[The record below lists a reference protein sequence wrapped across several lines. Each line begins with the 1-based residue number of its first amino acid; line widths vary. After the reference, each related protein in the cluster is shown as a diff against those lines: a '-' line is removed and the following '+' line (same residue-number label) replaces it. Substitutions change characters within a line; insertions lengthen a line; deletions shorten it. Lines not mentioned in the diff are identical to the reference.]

1 MSSLVKD
8 MPKDGSNS
16 RIARAP
22 TGVKIAVLNDDM
34 RDVISA
40 SERSKPETNLQ
51 LNKNDTQPALI
62 EELSSRHNGP
72 NSPSSHAI

>member
-1 MSSLVKD
+1 MA
-8 MPKDGSNS
+8 KDGNNS

-34 RDVISA
+34 RDVITA
-40 SERSKPETNLQ
+40 SERSKPETKSR
-51 LNKNDTQPALI
+51 LNKNDTQPTLI

-72 NSPSSHAI
+72 TSPASPGPL

>member
-8 MPKDGSNS
+8 MPKEGSNS

-40 SERSKPETNLQ
+40 SERSKPETNL
-51 LNKNDTQPALI
+51 
-62 EELSSRHNGP
+62 
-72 NSPSSHAI
+72 